1 MAGGFH
7 LPTADERD
15 DGPRPAMTA
24 RDARRE
30 RYMAKTRA
38 EAAYLFKFLIIT
50 QVVVYLEAGA
60 IPCLLDQL
68 SVDLDMSATQQGALG
83 GVVYFALSAASPLF
97 AYCMHRFNPQHILG
111 ASLVL
116 NNFATLML
124 ALTPTGYS
132 FSAYMMIAARAL
144 IGFTQAFPCIYTPL
158 WVDEYAPR
166 EKVAGWMSYLQGS
179 VPMGVMLG
187 YFVGTVA
194 NWFVPEEYRWFQTW
208 RWPFVVQ
215 FVAMCPI
222 MIAVFFVPKKHL
234 VIRSEGQ
241 RSPANSIAVSSSE
254 SVHTDPISD
263 ENRSIETAEEI
274 LARATLAMD
283 DDDEQYDDE
292 YLDDEDDK
300 DALAA
305 LEEAL
310 SSPTAS
316 TPREDATSVA
326 ARVPLPPST
335 TRSQREVMKAA
346 TTPLPSSTNNSQQ
359 RELTQAAL
367 TPLPRSNASEAIT
380 GERVSSESAPLL
392 RTDSVRSELPPRSK
406 RTSRLTATEPTGLF
420 DYIEEAIKLGTKPP
434 LSWSGPN
441 HEEEDVLLA
450 SATMYGVASQR
461 GLRQLHH
468 NQQSQQIEN
477 EVGSSSFRR
486 SFVSSTYDGSPEVRR
501 TASAAAPSGFP
512 EGGQLAALTVSRIP
526 SIVEPQTTAPLSASG
541 YGAFD
546 PVARSPLKS
555 PTMSLLEASILEEEF
570 LEAYEQ
576 GSFSDG
582 IRELLRIP
590 IFCLIVTGLTAV
602 YFVVTG
608 VQYWSTIFMIKS
620 LHASKYLVNGL
631 FVLVAGT
638 GPIFGVFFGGWL
650 IDRCGGYIGV
660 QQRATALGICMALGV
675 TAFAISAATTFF
687 DDIYITASFL
697 WLLLFFGGSIL
708 PACTGIF
715 ISVVPAQHRALA
727 SSFSVMVF
735 NLIGYSLSPYLTGLV
750 MEWVLSHQGQAG
762 TYFEGCDEACAYRV
776 GFRFCLFWSVWS
788 FVCIGGA
795 WIIARREA
803 AEKAKEE
810 LEILAAFRFYTPSQA
825 VH

>member
-7 LPTADERD
+7 LPAAADERD
-15 DGPRPAMTA
+15 GPRQAMTA

-68 SVDLDMSATQQGALG
+68 SVDLNMSATQQGALG

-111 ASLVL
+111 VSLVL
-116 NNFATLML
+116 NNIATLML

-215 FVAMCPI
+215 FIAMCPI

-274 LARATLAMD
+274 LARATLGNDAGG
-283 DDDEQYDDE
+283 DDE
-292 YLDDEDDK
+292 LDDED
-300 DALAA
+300 AMAA

-310 SSPTAS
+310 SPNNS
-316 TPREDATSVA
+316 A
-326 ARVPLPPST
+326 ARTPLPPST
-335 TRSQREVMKAA
+335 TRSQREVLAAA
-346 TTPLPSSTNNSQQ
+346 TTPLPPSTSNSEQ
-359 RELTQAAL
+359 RELMHAAL
-367 TPLPRSNASEAIT
+367 TPLPKSMGGDAIT
-380 GERVSSESAPLL
+380 SERLSSESAPLL
-392 RTDSVRSELPPRSK
+392 LSNSARSELPPRSK

-486 SFVSSTYDGSPEVRR
+486 SFLSSTYDGSPEVRR
-501 TASAAAPSGFP
+501 TVLGASSASP
-512 EGGQLAALTVSRIP
+512 EGGQLAALTVSRVP
-526 SIVEPQTTAPLSASG
+526 SIVEPQVAAPLSASG

-582 IRELLRIP
+582 LHELLRIP

-795 WIIARREA
+795 WVIARREA
-803 AEKAKEE
+803 AAKAKEE
-810 LEILAAFRFYTPSQA
+810 LEILAAFRFYTPAQTA
-825 VH
+825 H